1 MCITPLGTSKPK
13 RNHVYQS
20 AKIQIIF
27 DWAIIFS
34 QFANFGKGTIL
45 TQPAAI
51 IGEERNAGVD
61 KFGNNLLQHF
71 FESCQMPRCDN
82 VGALPRSGKQLGME
96 MPQGKNPRHMRLTAM
111 TCVVIE
117 PLVGH

>member
-34 QFANFGKGTIL
+34 QFANFRKGTIL
-45 TQPAAI
+45 TQPTAR
-51 IGEERNAGVD
+51 IGKEGDCGIE
-61 KFGNNLLQHF
+61 KFGNNLL
-71 FESCQMPRCDN
+71 
-82 VGALPRSGKQLGME
+82 
-96 MPQGKNPRHMRLTAM
+96 
-111 TCVVIE
+111 
-117 PLVGH
+117 